1 MDVIKTDEIRQ
12 YAKQLD
18 AERSKLVN
26 KCTECDALVNNL
38 NQVFN
43 DPAYQRFSER
53 YKNYKPTMQS
63 LCQCLDD
70 YVKFLNSV
78 AENYDEFIRK
88 ATSKLQ

>member
-18 AERSKLVN
+18 TERSKLVN
-26 KCTECDALVNNL
+26 KCTECDTLIKQL

-43 DPAYQRFSER
+43 DPAYDRFAQR
-53 YKNYKPTMQS
+53 YQNYKPTMES
-63 LCQCLDD
+63 LCQCLEQ

-88 ATSKLQ
+88 ATGKLQ